1 MFISFQIAGIIIL
14 LVLMSF
20 FLAQTRI
27 TLKSGRFFLMVCITT
42 FLLEFLDIF
51 SIICIINPNVFPIGV
66 TKFFCKLYLVFLVLE
81 ASLGLAYL
89 MKDIYKSNKKRIKLF
104 YSFHLAYIV
113 LSAILL
119 FSTDINMVYQ
129 ADKQILYTEGPSCYI
144 CYILSAILLI
154 TTIVF
159 VITNRKKLNK
169 SNRDS
174 VVIWM
179 IFWLIAA
186 GIQFFFKH
194 LLVVSFA
201 SCVALII
208 IYVNL
213 ENPALRIDKKTA
225 KFNNEVL
232 DECINE
238 LIEKKENYKLVY
250 MVLNNNSVD
259 ANAKNLALITISNI
273 LSTFA
278 DTKFSL
284 RRNKYLTFRSELGF
298 IIVIINA
305 EANDFFIELEKGFIN
320 TNYNELY
327 GNVYNIK
334 YLIVDR
340 KEIINDYEKVKS
352 LVHSILEKNLIPLN
366 NERNYL
372 NLKTA
377 QEIDRIKEME
387 KTINYAIE
395 NDLVEVYYQP
405 IYSKKHKR
413 FTSAEALMRI
423 KDKDGN
429 IIYPGAFVD
438 IAERNGTISKLG
450 EMVFTNVCKFI
461 NENDIEKIGME
472 YIEVNL
478 SVIQCGDS
486 NLATR
491 YIRIM
496 KEYNIN
502 PKQINLEITETA
514 SSNLRSI
521 MLDNMKKLIGY
532 GVTFSLDDFG
542 MGNSNLNYIIEMP
555 VEIVKFDKVLV
566 DSYFNDSKAKLVVNK
581 IIEMIKALEL
591 KLVLE
596 GIEKKDILEQ
606 ALNLNI
612 DYIQGYYFS
621 KPINRIDFLNFITE
635 NNK

>member
-429 IIYPGAFVD
+429 IIYPGAFVE

-461 NENDIEKIGME
+461 NENDIEKMGME

-521 MLDNMKKLIGY
+521 MLDNMKKLINY